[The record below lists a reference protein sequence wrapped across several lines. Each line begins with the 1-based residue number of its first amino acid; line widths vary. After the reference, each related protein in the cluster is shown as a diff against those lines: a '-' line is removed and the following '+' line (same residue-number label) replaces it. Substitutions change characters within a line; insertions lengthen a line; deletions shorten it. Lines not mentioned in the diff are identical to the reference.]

1 MEVSGRKEILKK
13 YTGGLKNSGLSL
25 GFVPTMGAL
34 HQGHLDLVLRAR
46 QECDR
51 VLVSIFVNPLQFNN
65 QEDLDRYPRQ
75 PEKDILLLKEAG
87 VDFLYAPEP
96 EDFYTETA
104 RISLDFGPAG
114 SALEGAMRP
123 GHFSGVGV
131 VLSRLFHLVQPD
143 RAYFGAKDLQQV
155 AVVKTLVRDL
165 EFPVEVVRCPT
176 RREESGLAMS
186 SRNQR
191 LSAEGKSIAS
201 AIYKALCLAAEAGTH
216 NPAESREMA
225 MKVLSSSPEIKLEY
239 LEWVCADTME
249 FLSEMKELPE
259 ETALCLAAWVE
270 GVRLIDNIILDRNGK
285 MVN

>member
-1 MEVSGRKEILKK
+1 VEVSGRKDILKK
-13 YTGGLKNSGLSL
+13 YTGGLKNSGQTL

-34 HQGHLDLVLRAR
+34 HQGHLDLVRRAR

-75 PEKDILLLKEAG
+75 PEKDRQLLKEAG

-96 EDFYTETA
+96 QDFYTETA
-104 RISLDFGPAG
+104 RISLDFGTAG

-165 EFPVEVVRCPT
+165 EFPVEIVRCPT

-201 AIYKALCLAAEAGTH
+201 AIYKALCSAAETGPQ
-216 NPAESREMA
+216 NPAESRDKA
-225 MKVLSSSPEIKLEY
+225 MQLLSYIPEIKLEY

-249 FLSEMKELPE
+249 FLSEKKELPE

>member
-1 MEVSGRKEILKK
+1 MEVSGRKEILKN
-13 YTGGLKNSGLSL
+13 YTGGLKNTGLSL

-34 HQGHLDLVLRAR
+34 HQGHLDLVRRAR

-51 VLVSIFVNPLQFNN
+51 VVVSIFVNPLQFNN

-75 PEKDILLLKEAG
+75 PEKDRLLLEEAG
-87 VDFLYAPEP
+87 VDFLYSPGP

-131 VLSRLFHLVQPD
+131 VLSRLFHLIQPD

-155 AVVKTLVRDL
+155 AVVRTLVRDL
-165 EFPVEVVRCPT
+165 EFPVSIVRCPT

-191 LSAEGKSIAS
+191 LSEEGKNIAS
-201 AIYKALCLAAEAGTH
+201 LLYKALCLAAETGPEK
-216 NPAESREMA
+216 PAESRDKALEF
-225 MKVLSSSPEIKLEY
+225 LSFRPEIKLEY

-249 FLSEMKELPE
+249 FHSAGKTLPK

-285 MVN
+285 TVN